1 MTSQFDEVYLGI
13 PYESHKGIKYPDIS
27 YKGVKIVRL
36 EKDIGSCS
44 KLLGGFIKRKK
55 INYYSWLPRMCL
67 PGQYF

>member
-1 MTSQFDEVYLGI
+1 MTSHFDEVYLGI

-27 YKGVKIVRL
+27 YKCVKIVRL

-55 INYYSWLPRMCL
+55 RP
-67 PGQYF
+67 